1 MSVYIIIEPE
11 TNEDLAAYYQ
21 LRYEVLRKPWNQPE
35 FTTSDQTEANS
46 IHVMMKDENGKTVA
60 AGRLLLLNSSEGQLR
75 SMAVHENYRGQGLGS
90 KILRYIETK
99 AKENNLSSILLDA
112 RATAVHFY
120 EKHGYAVYADSY
132 VLFGV
137 IPHFKMKKNLFG
149 GSI

>member
-11 TNEDLAAYYQ
+11 TTEDIAAYYQ

-35 FTTSDQTEANS
+35 FTTKDQTEDKS

-99 AKENNLSSILLDA
+99 AKENNLSSIILDA
-112 RATAVHFY
+112 RAPAVHFY

-137 IPHFKMKKNLFG
+137 IPHFKMRKNLFG